1 MTGGPV
7 TGNRVTTPGFVLF
20 RLGERTFATPL
31 TDVREIVR
39 LVGLEPLPGTKPPLA
54 GVLVLR
60 GTPLPVLDV
69 RDSVEHRAADGG
81 DVLVMD
87 VEGDN
92 VGVAV
97 DEVLAVLHPDEL
109 PEADRPARTL
119 PSYVVGVRRHQGAPV
134 MLVDLHLLLDTTAQ
148 GWAERLGEAVAA
160 SQT

>member
-1 MTGGPV
+1 M
-7 TGNRVTTPGFVLF
+7 TTPGYVLF

-39 LVGLEPLPGTKPPLA
+39 LVGLQPLPGTKPPLA

-69 RDSVEHRAADGG
+69 RDSAVAAADASDGG

-87 VEGDN
+87 VDGDN

-97 DEVLAVLHPDEL
+97 DGVQAVLHPDEL
-109 PEADRPARTL
+109 PEADPPGRTL
-119 PSYVVGVRRHQGAPV
+119 PSYVVGVRRYQGAPV

-148 GWAERLGEAVAA
+148 GWAERLGDAVA
-160 SQT
+160 QTK

>member
-1 MTGGPV
+1 MA
-7 TGNRVTTPGFVLF
+7 TPGYVLF

-69 RDSVEHRAADGG
+69 RDNAGAGEEGG
-81 DVLVMD
+81 DVLVLD
-87 VEGDN
+87 VEGDS

-97 DEVLAVLHPDEL
+97 DAVLAVLHPDEL
-109 PEADRPARTL
+109 PEGDPPARTL
-119 PSYVVGVRRHQGAPV
+119 PTYVVGVRRHLGAPV

-148 GWAERLGEAVAA
+148 GWTERLGEAVAA
-160 SQT
+160 QT

>member
-1 MTGGPV
+1 MS
-7 TGNRVTTPGFVLF
+7 TPGYVLF

-39 LVGLEPLPGTKPPLA
+39 LVGLQPLPGTKPPLA

-69 RDSVEHRAADGG
+69 RDNTQADADGG

-97 DEVLAVLHPDEL
+97 DGVLAVLHPDEL
-109 PEADRPARTL
+109 PEADPPGRTL

-134 MLVDLHLLLDTTAQ
+134 MLVDLQLLLDTTAQ
-148 GWAERLGEAVAA
+148 GWVERLGEAVAA
-160 SQT
+160 QA

>member
-1 MTGGPV
+1 M
-7 TGNRVTTPGFVLF
+7 TTPGYVLF

-39 LVGLEPLPGTKPPLA
+39 LIGLETLPGTRPPLA

-69 RDSVEHRAADGG
+69 RENGRADEG

-97 DEVLAVLHPDEL
+97 DGVLAVLHPDEL
-109 PEADRPARTL
+109 PEAERPGRTL
-119 PSYVVGVRRHQGAPV
+119 PSYVVGVRRHRGAPV

-148 GWAERLGEAVAA
+148 GWAERLGEVAA
-160 SQT
+160 SQTQ

>member
-1 MTGGPV
+1 V
-7 TGNRVTTPGFVLF
+7 TSATPGYVLF

-39 LVGLEPLPGTKPPLA
+39 LTGLEALPGTRPPLA

-69 RDSVEHRAADGG
+69 RENGRADDG

-87 VEGDN
+87 VDGDN
-92 VGVAV
+92 IGVAV
-97 DEVLAVLHPDEL
+97 DAVLAVLHPDEL
-109 PEADRPARTL
+109 PEVDRPGRTL
-119 PSYVVGVRRHQGAPV
+119 PSYVVGVHRYQNAPV

-148 GWAERLGEAVAA
+148 GWAERLEEAVAA
-160 SQT
+160 QT